1 MPCSLHYLPFLKR
14 ECSYSIILPLP
25 RRTYFWGNRTWSTEV
40 SGKSPISSE
49 VGPGGESY
57 NSVMLP
63 RSFIC
68 TLSCPLFPVICF
80 PSWVWRQIYPSNLQN
95 SFCSSFVKSLVLFL
109 HPPDFLCTKTT
120 FAFSSVRFPLSH
132 PGFKPSFSKKTSSIS
147 KSQCYFFHY
156 KLQSWLV
163 RQDQHHFPVGLG
175 SVPSCVTFSWSQVWH
190 HSPHTIHP
198 TSHRARE

>member
-1 MPCSLHYLPFLKR
+1 MPCSLHFLPFLKH

-49 VGPGGESY
+49 VGPEGESY

-95 SFCSSFVKSLVLFL
+95 SFCSSFVKSLVLCL
-109 HPPDFLCTKTT
+109 HPLTSFAQKPPLLFLQYVSPWATQVSNHHFQKN
-120 FAFSSVRFPLSH
+120 
-132 PGFKPSFSKKTSSIS
+132 SSIS
-147 KSQCYFFHY
+147 KSQCYFFHS

-163 RQDQHHFPVGLG
+163 RQDQHHFPVGLR